1 MADKKNRTNWSDK
14 ARRITGGVTL
24 GVIILIIL
32 LCVLLGK
39 KNKSVEPEPIVQPAP
54 VVTEVKEEKKQE
66 PVTVVKEE
74 PKEEVPVIVEEVKEP
89 EILVEE
95 PVVPVVEEPIKEIIA
110 DEEPKYTTGE
120 VSFDVCGITVKNSWS
135 DGLFVSTSNAK
146 ERFSKEDVMAFV
158 RYEADKYLSY
168 MDEET
173 VLKIIASTGT
183 IKIEYPSTI
192 DPEIL
197 MPYYKND
204 IEEYATLIAPV
215 EEIVEEPVEEAV
227 VEEPAIE
234 EVVPM
239 TADFTVFGY
248 KVLNSW
254 VPGTFTSV
262 SETKGLLYE
271 SDVMGFAQYEIGKYG
286 DFLLENVAIEFIPD
300 GFVLTYPEAVDP
312 AEYIAQYKSDIEE
325 YVATLFAAVE
335 VVEEPSPVEEPAI
348 EGPVA
353 VVVPSVISGYEEFKI
368 MGFVVE
374 NTWNDGSYLAETAI
388 NGILTEDD
396 IKGFVLYEI
405 AKYGSFLT
413 DNVAVKYTAD
423 GFMLSI
429 PKDID
434 PSPYIPVFK
443 SDIEEYIAKLFTP
456 VEEIVEEPVEEA
468 VVEEPAIEEVV
479 PMTADFTVFGYKVL
493 NSWVPGT
500 FTSVSETKGLL
511 YESDVM
517 GFAQYE
523 IGKYGDFLL
532 ENVAIEFIPDGFVLT
547 YPEAVDPAEYIAQYK
562 SDIEEYVATLFA
574 AVEVVEEPSPVE
586 EPAIEGPVAVV
597 VPSVISGY
605 EEFKIMGFV
614 VENTWND
621 GSYLAETA
629 INGILTEDDIK
640 GFVLYEI
647 AKYGSFLT
655 DNVAVKYTADG
666 FMLSIPKDIDPSP
679 YIPVFKSDIEE
690 YIAKLFAPV
699 EEIVEEPVVEEVVE
713 PVVEEPVVPE
723 PVSNIVVSVVTDG
736 VKVASVEENTSPV
749 AEKVSTFDVSLS
761 LGADFGFKTGR
772 SYNPTIFPSFSV
784 AGEFRN
790 MFNLGPIGVGTRFD
804 AAFIFRP
811 LDGTFIGHEF
821 EFFLNGN
828 NWAVDGTLDAK
839 LMFSLDWEKTRAYL
853 GIGVGY
859 SLASN
864 VRGITSHIGPQVFGF
879 NSAVVATG
887 VLGVQWKL
895 GDTLFLSLEGQGRY
909 FIQTKEYNFG
919 GAVRIGWSF

>member
-39 KNKSVEPEPIVQPAP
+39 KNKSVEPEPIVQPTP

-215 EEIVEEPVEEAV
+215 EEIVEEPFEEVV

-312 AEYIAQYKSDIEE
+312 SGYIAQYKSDIEE
-325 YVATLFAAVE
+325 YVATLFTAVE
-335 VVEEPSPVEEPAI
+335 VVEEPAPVEEPA
-348 EGPVA
+348 
-353 VVVPSVISGYEEFKI
+353 
-368 MGFVVE
+368 
-374 NTWNDGSYLAETAI
+374 
-388 NGILTEDD
+388 
-396 IKGFVLYEI
+396 
-405 AKYGSFLT
+405 
-413 DNVAVKYTAD
+413 
-423 GFMLSI
+423 
-429 PKDID
+429 
-434 PSPYIPVFK
+434 
-443 SDIEEYIAKLFTP
+443 
-456 VEEIVEEPVEEA
+456 
-468 VVEEPAIEEVV
+468 
-479 PMTADFTVFGYKVL
+479 
-493 NSWVPGT
+493 
-500 FTSVSETKGLL
+500 
-511 YESDVM
+511 
-517 GFAQYE
+517 
-523 IGKYGDFLL
+523 
-532 ENVAIEFIPDGFVLT
+532 
-547 YPEAVDPAEYIAQYK
+547 
-562 SDIEEYVATLFA
+562 
-574 AVEVVEEPSPVE
+574 
-586 EPAIEGPVAVV
+586 
-597 VPSVISGY
+597 
-605 EEFKIMGFV
+605 
-614 VENTWND
+614 
-621 GSYLAETA
+621 
-629 INGILTEDDIK
+629 
-640 GFVLYEI
+640 
-647 AKYGSFLT
+647 
-655 DNVAVKYTADG
+655 
-666 FMLSIPKDIDPSP
+666 
-679 YIPVFKSDIEE
+679 
-690 YIAKLFAPV
+690 
-699 EEIVEEPVVEEVVE
+699 
-713 PVVEEPVVPE
+713 VEEPVVPTAPLE
-723 PVSNIVVSVVTDG
+723 PVAVDVPKPAEVVEVVVSP
-736 VKVASVEENTSPV
+736 K
-749 AEKVSTFDVSLS
+749 AEKLS
-761 LGADFGFKTGR
+761 SYKFKLGVGFGSEFGINNKVD
-772 SYNPTIFPSFSV
+772 YVTIFPRLAFTADFQNVFTVSKVGFGARLDLS
-784 AGEFRN
+784 
-790 MFNLGPIGVGTRFD
+790 GVFK
-804 AAFIFRP
+804 P

-821 EFFLNGN
+821 KFFLNGN
-828 NWAVDGTLDAK
+828 NWAVDAMIDAK
-839 LMFSLDWEKTRAYL
+839 LMAYVNLDKVQLYVGG
-853 GIGVGY
+853 GIGY
-859 SLASN
+859 SIGSHNLYMN
-864 VRGITSHIGPQVFGF
+864 THTSDNMVFGF
-879 NSAVVATG
+879 DTATALSAVVGLDWNISEKFSLT
-887 VLGVQWKL
+887 
-895 GDTLFLSLEGQGRY
+895 LEGNYRY
-909 FIQTKEYNFG
+909 FFQSPSKAQTF
-919 GAVRIGWSF
+919 AATIGMGFKF

>member
-1 MADKKNRTNWSDK
+1 MAEKKNRTNWSDK

-39 KNKSVEPEPIVQPAP
+39 KNKSVEPEPIVQPTP

-192 DPEIL
+192 DPEVL

-300 GFVLTYPEAVDP
+300 CFVLTYPGAVDP
-312 AEYIAQYKSDIEE
+312 SGYIAQYKSDIEE

-353 VVVPSVISGYEEFKI
+353 VVVPSVISGYEEYKI

-374 NTWNDGSYLAETAI
+374 NTWNDGLYLAETAI

-405 AKYGSFLT
+405 VKYGSFLT

-443 SDIEEYIAKLFTP
+443 SDIEEYIAKLFT
-456 VEEIVEEPVEEA
+456 
-468 VVEEPAIEEVV
+468 
-479 PMTADFTVFGYKVL
+479 
-493 NSWVPGT
+493 
-500 FTSVSETKGLL
+500 
-511 YESDVM
+511 
-517 GFAQYE
+517 
-523 IGKYGDFLL
+523 
-532 ENVAIEFIPDGFVLT
+532 
-547 YPEAVDPAEYIAQYK
+547 
-562 SDIEEYVATLFA
+562 
-574 AVEVVEEPSPVE
+574 
-586 EPAIEGPVAVV
+586 
-597 VPSVISGY
+597 
-605 EEFKIMGFV
+605 
-614 VENTWND
+614 
-621 GSYLAETA
+621 
-629 INGILTEDDIK
+629 
-640 GFVLYEI
+640 
-647 AKYGSFLT
+647 
-655 DNVAVKYTADG
+655 
-666 FMLSIPKDIDPSP
+666 
-679 YIPVFKSDIEE
+679 
-690 YIAKLFAPV
+690 PV

-879 NSAVVATG
+879 NSAMVATG

>member
-39 KNKSVEPEPIVQPAP
+39 KNKSVEPEPIVQPTP

-192 DPEIL
+192 APEIL

-204 IEEYATLIAPV
+204 IEEYAALIAPV

-312 AEYIAQYKSDIEE
+312 AEYIVQYKSDIEE

-374 NTWNDGSYLAETAI
+374 NTWNDGLYLAETAI

-456 VEEIVEEPVEEA
+456 VEEIVEEPV
-468 VVEEPAIEEVV
+468 
-479 PMTADFTVFGYKVL
+479 
-493 NSWVPGT
+493 
-500 FTSVSETKGLL
+500 
-511 YESDVM
+511 
-517 GFAQYE
+517 
-523 IGKYGDFLL
+523 
-532 ENVAIEFIPDGFVLT
+532 
-547 YPEAVDPAEYIAQYK
+547 
-562 SDIEEYVATLFA
+562 
-574 AVEVVEEPSPVE
+574 
-586 EPAIEGPVAVV
+586 
-597 VPSVISGY
+597 
-605 EEFKIMGFV
+605 
-614 VENTWND
+614 
-621 GSYLAETA
+621 
-629 INGILTEDDIK
+629 
-640 GFVLYEI
+640 
-647 AKYGSFLT
+647 
-655 DNVAVKYTADG
+655 
-666 FMLSIPKDIDPSP
+666 
-679 YIPVFKSDIEE
+679 
-690 YIAKLFAPV
+690 
-699 EEIVEEPVVEEVVE
+699 VEEVVE
-713 PVVEEPVVPE
+713 PVVEEPMVPE

>member
-39 KNKSVEPEPIVQPAP
+39 KNKSVEPEPIVQPTP

-192 DPEIL
+192 DPEVL

-456 VEEIVEEPVEEA
+456 VEEIVEEPV
-468 VVEEPAIEEVV
+468 
-479 PMTADFTVFGYKVL
+479 
-493 NSWVPGT
+493 
-500 FTSVSETKGLL
+500 
-511 YESDVM
+511 
-517 GFAQYE
+517 
-523 IGKYGDFLL
+523 
-532 ENVAIEFIPDGFVLT
+532 
-547 YPEAVDPAEYIAQYK
+547 
-562 SDIEEYVATLFA
+562 
-574 AVEVVEEPSPVE
+574 
-586 EPAIEGPVAVV
+586 
-597 VPSVISGY
+597 
-605 EEFKIMGFV
+605 
-614 VENTWND
+614 
-621 GSYLAETA
+621 
-629 INGILTEDDIK
+629 
-640 GFVLYEI
+640 
-647 AKYGSFLT
+647 
-655 DNVAVKYTADG
+655 
-666 FMLSIPKDIDPSP
+666 
-679 YIPVFKSDIEE
+679 
-690 YIAKLFAPV
+690 
-699 EEIVEEPVVEEVVE
+699 VEEVVE

-723 PVSNIVVSVVTDG
+723 PVSNIVVSVGTDG
-736 VKVASVEENTSPV
+736 VKVASVEEKTSPV
-749 AEKVSTFDVSLS
+749 AEKGSTFDVSLS

-879 NSAVVATG
+879 NSAVVAIG

>member
-39 KNKSVEPEPIVQPAP
+39 KNKSVEPEPIVQPTP

-204 IEEYATLIAPV
+204 IEEYAALIAPV

-312 AEYIAQYKSDIEE
+312 APYIAQYKSDIEE
-325 YVATLFAAVE
+325 YVASLFA
-335 VVEEPSPVEEPAI
+335 PVE
-348 EGPVA
+348 
-353 VVVPSVISGYEEFKI
+353 
-368 MGFVVE
+368 
-374 NTWNDGSYLAETAI
+374 
-388 NGILTEDD
+388 
-396 IKGFVLYEI
+396 
-405 AKYGSFLT
+405 
-413 DNVAVKYTAD
+413 
-423 GFMLSI
+423 
-429 PKDID
+429 
-434 PSPYIPVFK
+434 
-443 SDIEEYIAKLFTP
+443 
-456 VEEIVEEPVEEA
+456 

-511 YESDVM
+511 FESDVK

-532 ENVAIEFIPDGFVLT
+532 ENVAI
-547 YPEAVDPAEYIAQYK
+547 
-562 SDIEEYVATLFA
+562 
-574 AVEVVEEPSPVE
+574 
-586 EPAIEGPVAVV
+586 
-597 VPSVISGY
+597 
-605 EEFKIMGFV
+605 
-614 VENTWND
+614 
-621 GSYLAETA
+621 
-629 INGILTEDDIK
+629 
-640 GFVLYEI
+640 
-647 AKYGSFLT
+647 
-655 DNVAVKYTADG
+655 
-666 FMLSIPKDIDPSP
+666 
-679 YIPVFKSDIEE
+679 
-690 YIAKLFAPV
+690 
-699 EEIVEEPVVEEVVE
+699 
-713 PVVEEPVVPE
+713 
-723 PVSNIVVSVVTDG
+723 
-736 VKVASVEENTSPV
+736 
-749 AEKVSTFDVSLS
+749 
-761 LGADFGFKTGR
+761 
-772 SYNPTIFPSFSV
+772 
-784 AGEFRN
+784 
-790 MFNLGPIGVGTRFD
+790 
-804 AAFIFRP
+804 
-811 LDGTFIGHEF
+811 
-821 EFFLNGN
+821 
-828 NWAVDGTLDAK
+828 
-839 LMFSLDWEKTRAYL
+839 
-853 GIGVGY
+853 
-859 SLASN
+859 
-864 VRGITSHIGPQVFGF
+864 
-879 NSAVVATG
+879 
-887 VLGVQWKL
+887 
-895 GDTLFLSLEGQGRY
+895 
-909 FIQTKEYNFG
+909 
-919 GAVRIGWSF
+919 

>member
-39 KNKSVEPEPIVQPAP
+39 KNKSVEPEPIVQPTP

-312 AEYIAQYKSDIEE
+312 SGYIAQYKSDIEE
-325 YVATLFAAVE
+325 YVATLFTAVE
-335 VVEEPSPVEEPAI
+335 VVEEPAPVEEPA
-348 EGPVA
+348 
-353 VVVPSVISGYEEFKI
+353 
-368 MGFVVE
+368 
-374 NTWNDGSYLAETAI
+374 
-388 NGILTEDD
+388 
-396 IKGFVLYEI
+396 
-405 AKYGSFLT
+405 
-413 DNVAVKYTAD
+413 
-423 GFMLSI
+423 
-429 PKDID
+429 
-434 PSPYIPVFK
+434 
-443 SDIEEYIAKLFTP
+443 
-456 VEEIVEEPVEEA
+456 
-468 VVEEPAIEEVV
+468 
-479 PMTADFTVFGYKVL
+479 
-493 NSWVPGT
+493 
-500 FTSVSETKGLL
+500 
-511 YESDVM
+511 
-517 GFAQYE
+517 
-523 IGKYGDFLL
+523 
-532 ENVAIEFIPDGFVLT
+532 
-547 YPEAVDPAEYIAQYK
+547 
-562 SDIEEYVATLFA
+562 
-574 AVEVVEEPSPVE
+574 
-586 EPAIEGPVAVV
+586 
-597 VPSVISGY
+597 
-605 EEFKIMGFV
+605 
-614 VENTWND
+614 
-621 GSYLAETA
+621 
-629 INGILTEDDIK
+629 
-640 GFVLYEI
+640 
-647 AKYGSFLT
+647 
-655 DNVAVKYTADG
+655 
-666 FMLSIPKDIDPSP
+666 
-679 YIPVFKSDIEE
+679 
-690 YIAKLFAPV
+690 
-699 EEIVEEPVVEEVVE
+699 
-713 PVVEEPVVPE
+713 VEEPVVPTAPLE
-723 PVSNIVVSVVTDG
+723 PVAVDVPKPAEVVEVVVSPKADKLSSYKFKLG
-736 VKVASVEENTSPV
+736 VGFGSEFGINNKVDYV
-749 AEKVSTFDVSLS
+749 
-761 LGADFGFKTGR
+761 
-772 SYNPTIFPSFSV
+772 TIFPRLAFTADFQNVFTVSKVGFGARLDLS
-784 AGEFRN
+784 
-790 MFNLGPIGVGTRFD
+790 GVFK
-804 AAFIFRP
+804 P

-821 EFFLNGN
+821 KFFLNGN
-828 NWAVDGTLDAK
+828 NWAVDAMIDAK
-839 LMFSLDWEKTRAYL
+839 LMAYVNLDKVQLYVGG
-853 GIGVGY
+853 GIGY
-859 SLASN
+859 SIGSHNLYMN
-864 VRGITSHIGPQVFGF
+864 THTSDNMVFGF
-879 NSAVVATG
+879 DTATALSAVVGLDWNISEKFSLT
-887 VLGVQWKL
+887 
-895 GDTLFLSLEGQGRY
+895 LEGNYRY
-909 FIQTKEYNFG
+909 FFQSPSKAQTF
-919 GAVRIGWSF
+919 AATIGMGFKF

>member
-54 VVTEVKEEKKQE
+54 VVTEVKEEKKEE

-204 IEEYATLIAPV
+204 IEEYAALIAPV
-215 EEIVEEPVEEAV
+215 EEIVEEPFEEVV

-312 AEYIAQYKSDIEE
+312 SGYIAQYKSDIEE
-325 YVATLFAAVE
+325 YVATLFTAVE
-335 VVEEPSPVEEPAI
+335 VVEEPAPVEEPAVEEPI
-348 EGPVA
+348 VPTAPLEPVA
-353 VVVPSVISGYEEFKI
+353 VDVPKPAE
-368 MGFVVE
+368 VVE
-374 NTWNDGSYLAETAI
+374 VVVSPKAEKLSSYKFKLGVGFGSEFGINNKVDYVTIFPRLAI
-388 NGILTEDD
+388 
-396 IKGFVLYEI
+396 
-405 AKYGSFLT
+405 
-413 DNVAVKYTAD
+413 
-423 GFMLSI
+423 
-429 PKDID
+429 
-434 PSPYIPVFK
+434 
-443 SDIEEYIAKLFTP
+443 
-456 VEEIVEEPVEEA
+456 
-468 VVEEPAIEEVV
+468 
-479 PMTADFTVFGYKVL
+479 TADFQNVFTVSKLGFGARL
-493 NSWVPGT
+493 D
-500 FTSVSETKGLL
+500 L
-511 YESDVM
+511 
-517 GFAQYE
+517 
-523 IGKYGDFLL
+523 
-532 ENVAIEFIPDGFVLT
+532 
-547 YPEAVDPAEYIAQYK
+547 
-562 SDIEEYVATLFA
+562 
-574 AVEVVEEPSPVE
+574 
-586 EPAIEGPVAVV
+586 
-597 VPSVISGY
+597 SG
-605 EEFKIMGFV
+605 
-614 VENTWND
+614 
-621 GSYLAETA
+621 
-629 INGILTEDDIK
+629 
-640 GFVLYEI
+640 
-647 AKYGSFLT
+647 
-655 DNVAVKYTADG
+655 
-666 FMLSIPKDIDPSP
+666 
-679 YIPVFKSDIEE
+679 VFK
-690 YIAKLFAPV
+690 
-699 EEIVEEPVVEEVVE
+699 
-713 PVVEEPVVPE
+713 
-723 PVSNIVVSVVTDG
+723 
-736 VKVASVEENTSPV
+736 
-749 AEKVSTFDVSLS
+749 
-761 LGADFGFKTGR
+761 
-772 SYNPTIFPSFSV
+772 
-784 AGEFRN
+784 
-790 MFNLGPIGVGTRFD
+790 
-804 AAFIFRP
+804 P

-821 EFFLNGN
+821 KFFLNGN
-828 NWAVDGTLDAK
+828 NWAVDAMIDAK
-839 LMFSLDWEKTRAYL
+839 LMAYVNLDKVQLYVGG
-853 GIGVGY
+853 GIGY
-859 SLASN
+859 SIGSHNLYMN
-864 VRGITSHIGPQVFGF
+864 THTSDNKVFGF
-879 NSAVVATG
+879 DTATALSAVVGLDWNISEKFSLT
-887 VLGVQWKL
+887 
-895 GDTLFLSLEGQGRY
+895 LEGNYRY
-909 FIQTKEYNFG
+909 FFQSPSKAQTF
-919 GAVRIGWSF
+919 AATIGMGFKF

>member
-39 KNKSVEPEPIVQPAP
+39 KNKSVEPEPIVQPTP

-312 AEYIAQYKSDIEE
+312 SGYIAQYKSDIEE

-456 VEEIVEEPVEEA
+456 VEEIVEEPV
-468 VVEEPAIEEVV
+468 
-479 PMTADFTVFGYKVL
+479 
-493 NSWVPGT
+493 
-500 FTSVSETKGLL
+500 
-511 YESDVM
+511 
-517 GFAQYE
+517 
-523 IGKYGDFLL
+523 
-532 ENVAIEFIPDGFVLT
+532 
-547 YPEAVDPAEYIAQYK
+547 
-562 SDIEEYVATLFA
+562 
-574 AVEVVEEPSPVE
+574 
-586 EPAIEGPVAVV
+586 
-597 VPSVISGY
+597 
-605 EEFKIMGFV
+605 
-614 VENTWND
+614 
-621 GSYLAETA
+621 
-629 INGILTEDDIK
+629 
-640 GFVLYEI
+640 
-647 AKYGSFLT
+647 
-655 DNVAVKYTADG
+655 
-666 FMLSIPKDIDPSP
+666 
-679 YIPVFKSDIEE
+679 
-690 YIAKLFAPV
+690 
-699 EEIVEEPVVEEVVE
+699 VEEVVE

-811 LDGTFIGHEF
+811 LVGHEF

-864 VRGITSHIGPQVFGF
+864 VSGITSHIGHQVFGF

-919 GAVRIGWSF
+919 GAVRICWSF

>member
-39 KNKSVEPEPIVQPAP
+39 KNKSVEPEPIVQPTP

-192 DPEIL
+192 APEIL

-204 IEEYATLIAPV
+204 IEEYAALIAPV

-312 AEYIAQYKSDIEE
+312 SGYIAQYKSDIEE
-325 YVATLFAAVE
+325 YVASLFA
-335 VVEEPSPVEEPAI
+335 PVE
-348 EGPVA
+348 
-353 VVVPSVISGYEEFKI
+353 
-368 MGFVVE
+368 
-374 NTWNDGSYLAETAI
+374 
-388 NGILTEDD
+388 
-396 IKGFVLYEI
+396 
-405 AKYGSFLT
+405 
-413 DNVAVKYTAD
+413 
-423 GFMLSI
+423 
-429 PKDID
+429 
-434 PSPYIPVFK
+434 
-443 SDIEEYIAKLFTP
+443 
-456 VEEIVEEPVEEA
+456 

-479 PMTADFTVFGYKVL
+479 PMTSDFTVFGYKVL

-547 YPEAVDPAEYIAQYK
+547 YPEAVDPSGYIAQYK
-562 SDIEEYVATLFA
+562 SDIEEYVATLFT
-574 AVEVVEEPSPVE
+574 AVEVVEEPAPVE
-586 EPAIEGPVAVV
+586 EPA
-597 VPSVISGY
+597 
-605 EEFKIMGFV
+605 
-614 VENTWND
+614 
-621 GSYLAETA
+621 
-629 INGILTEDDIK
+629 
-640 GFVLYEI
+640 
-647 AKYGSFLT
+647 
-655 DNVAVKYTADG
+655 
-666 FMLSIPKDIDPSP
+666 
-679 YIPVFKSDIEE
+679 
-690 YIAKLFAPV
+690 
-699 EEIVEEPVVEEVVE
+699 
-713 PVVEEPVVPE
+713 VEEPVVPTAPLE
-723 PVSNIVVSVVTDG
+723 PVAVDVPKPAEVVEVVVSPKADKLSSYKFKLG
-736 VKVASVEENTSPV
+736 VGFGSEFGINNKVDYV
-749 AEKVSTFDVSLS
+749 
-761 LGADFGFKTGR
+761 
-772 SYNPTIFPSFSV
+772 TIFPRLAFTADFQNVFTVSKVGFGARLDLS
-784 AGEFRN
+784 
-790 MFNLGPIGVGTRFD
+790 GVFK
-804 AAFIFRP
+804 P

-821 EFFLNGN
+821 KFFLNGN
-828 NWAVDGTLDAK
+828 NWAVDAMIDAK
-839 LMFSLDWEKTRAYL
+839 LMAYVNLDKVQLYVGG
-853 GIGVGY
+853 GIGY
-859 SLASN
+859 SIGSHNLYMN
-864 VRGITSHIGPQVFGF
+864 THTSDNMVFGF
-879 NSAVVATG
+879 DTATALSAVVGLDWNISEKFSLT
-887 VLGVQWKL
+887 
-895 GDTLFLSLEGQGRY
+895 LEGNYRY
-909 FIQTKEYNFG
+909 FFQSPSKAQTF
-919 GAVRIGWSF
+919 AATIGMGFKF

>member
-1 MADKKNRTNWSDK
+1 MAEKKSRTNWSDK

-24 GVIILIIL
+24 LVIILIIL

-39 KNKSVEPEPIVQPAP
+39 KNKSVEPEPIVQPTP

-312 AEYIAQYKSDIEE
+312 
-325 YVATLFAAVE
+325 
-335 VVEEPSPVEEPAI
+335 SP
-348 EGPVA
+348 
-353 VVVPSVISGYEEFKI
+353 
-368 MGFVVE
+368 
-374 NTWNDGSYLAETAI
+374 
-388 NGILTEDD
+388 
-396 IKGFVLYEI
+396 
-405 AKYGSFLT
+405 
-413 DNVAVKYTAD
+413 
-423 GFMLSI
+423 
-429 PKDID
+429 
-434 PSPYIPVFK
+434 
-443 SDIEEYIAKLFTP
+443 
-456 VEEIVEEPVEEA
+456 
-468 VVEEPAIEEVV
+468 
-479 PMTADFTVFGYKVL
+479 
-493 NSWVPGT
+493 
-500 FTSVSETKGLL
+500 
-511 YESDVM
+511 
-517 GFAQYE
+517 
-523 IGKYGDFLL
+523 
-532 ENVAIEFIPDGFVLT
+532 
-547 YPEAVDPAEYIAQYK
+547 YIAQYK

-772 SYNPTIFPSFSV
+772 SYNPTIFPLFSV

-864 VRGITSHIGPQVFGF
+864 VRGITSHIGPTVFGF

>member
-39 KNKSVEPEPIVQPAP
+39 KNKSVEPEPIVQPTP

-215 EEIVEEPVEEAV
+215 EEIVEEPFEEVV

-312 AEYIAQYKSDIEE
+312 SGYIAQYKSDIEE

-374 NTWNDGSYLAETAI
+374 NTWNDGL
-388 NGILTEDD
+388 
-396 IKGFVLYEI
+396 
-405 AKYGSFLT
+405 
-413 DNVAVKYTAD
+413 
-423 GFMLSI
+423 
-429 PKDID
+429 
-434 PSPYIPVFK
+434 
-443 SDIEEYIAKLFTP
+443 
-456 VEEIVEEPVEEA
+456 
-468 VVEEPAIEEVV
+468 
-479 PMTADFTVFGYKVL
+479 
-493 NSWVPGT
+493 
-500 FTSVSETKGLL
+500 
-511 YESDVM
+511 
-517 GFAQYE
+517 
-523 IGKYGDFLL
+523 
-532 ENVAIEFIPDGFVLT
+532 
-547 YPEAVDPAEYIAQYK
+547 
-562 SDIEEYVATLFA
+562 
-574 AVEVVEEPSPVE
+574 
-586 EPAIEGPVAVV
+586 
-597 VPSVISGY
+597 
-605 EEFKIMGFV
+605 
-614 VENTWND
+614 
-621 GSYLAETA
+621 YLAETA

-864 VRGITSHIGPQVFGF
+864 VRGITSHTGPQVFGF

>member
-39 KNKSVEPEPIVQPAP
+39 KNKSVEPEPIVQPTP

-204 IEEYATLIAPV
+204 IEEYAALIAPV

-286 DFLLENVAIEFIPD
+286 NFLLENVAIEFIPD
-300 GFVLTYPEAVDP
+300 GFVLTYPGAVDP
-312 AEYIAQYKSDIEE
+312 SPYIAQYKSDIEE
-325 YVATLFAAVE
+325 YVATLCTAVE
-335 VVEEPSPVEEPAI
+335 VVEESAPVEEPAI

-443 SDIEEYIAKLFTP
+443 SDIEEYIAKLFT
-456 VEEIVEEPVEEA
+456 
-468 VVEEPAIEEVV
+468 
-479 PMTADFTVFGYKVL
+479 
-493 NSWVPGT
+493 
-500 FTSVSETKGLL
+500 
-511 YESDVM
+511 
-517 GFAQYE
+517 
-523 IGKYGDFLL
+523 
-532 ENVAIEFIPDGFVLT
+532 
-547 YPEAVDPAEYIAQYK
+547 
-562 SDIEEYVATLFA
+562 
-574 AVEVVEEPSPVE
+574 
-586 EPAIEGPVAVV
+586 
-597 VPSVISGY
+597 
-605 EEFKIMGFV
+605 
-614 VENTWND
+614 
-621 GSYLAETA
+621 
-629 INGILTEDDIK
+629 
-640 GFVLYEI
+640 
-647 AKYGSFLT
+647 
-655 DNVAVKYTADG
+655 
-666 FMLSIPKDIDPSP
+666 
-679 YIPVFKSDIEE
+679 
-690 YIAKLFAPV
+690 PV

>member
-39 KNKSVEPEPIVQPAP
+39 KNKSVEPEPIVQPTP

-74 PKEEVPVIVEEVKEP
+74 PKEEVPVI
-89 EILVEE
+89 
-95 PVVPVVEEPIKEIIA
+95 VEEPIKEIIA

-300 GFVLTYPEAVDP
+300 GFVLTYPGAVDP
-312 AEYIAQYKSDIEE
+312 SGYIAQYKSDIEE
-325 YVATLFAAVE
+325 YVATLFTAVE
-335 VVEEPSPVEEPAI
+335 VVEESA
-348 EGPVA
+348 
-353 VVVPSVISGYEEFKI
+353 
-368 MGFVVE
+368 
-374 NTWNDGSYLAETAI
+374 
-388 NGILTEDD
+388 
-396 IKGFVLYEI
+396 
-405 AKYGSFLT
+405 
-413 DNVAVKYTAD
+413 
-423 GFMLSI
+423 
-429 PKDID
+429 
-434 PSPYIPVFK
+434 
-443 SDIEEYIAKLFTP
+443 
-456 VEEIVEEPVEEA
+456 
-468 VVEEPAIEEVV
+468 
-479 PMTADFTVFGYKVL
+479 
-493 NSWVPGT
+493 
-500 FTSVSETKGLL
+500 
-511 YESDVM
+511 
-517 GFAQYE
+517 
-523 IGKYGDFLL
+523 
-532 ENVAIEFIPDGFVLT
+532 
-547 YPEAVDPAEYIAQYK
+547 
-562 SDIEEYVATLFA
+562 
-574 AVEVVEEPSPVE
+574 PVE

>member
-456 VEEIVEEPVEEA
+456 VEEIVEEPV
-468 VVEEPAIEEVV
+468 
-479 PMTADFTVFGYKVL
+479 
-493 NSWVPGT
+493 
-500 FTSVSETKGLL
+500 
-511 YESDVM
+511 
-517 GFAQYE
+517 
-523 IGKYGDFLL
+523 
-532 ENVAIEFIPDGFVLT
+532 
-547 YPEAVDPAEYIAQYK
+547 
-562 SDIEEYVATLFA
+562 
-574 AVEVVEEPSPVE
+574 
-586 EPAIEGPVAVV
+586 
-597 VPSVISGY
+597 
-605 EEFKIMGFV
+605 
-614 VENTWND
+614 
-621 GSYLAETA
+621 
-629 INGILTEDDIK
+629 
-640 GFVLYEI
+640 
-647 AKYGSFLT
+647 
-655 DNVAVKYTADG
+655 
-666 FMLSIPKDIDPSP
+666 
-679 YIPVFKSDIEE
+679 
-690 YIAKLFAPV
+690 
-699 EEIVEEPVVEEVVE
+699 VEEVVE

>member
-39 KNKSVEPEPIVQPAP
+39 KNKSVEPEPIVQPTP

-204 IEEYATLIAPV
+204 IEEYAALIAPV

-312 AEYIAQYKSDIEE
+312 A
-325 YVATLFAAVE
+325 
-335 VVEEPSPVEEPAI
+335 P
-348 EGPVA
+348 
-353 VVVPSVISGYEEFKI
+353 
-368 MGFVVE
+368 
-374 NTWNDGSYLAETAI
+374 
-388 NGILTEDD
+388 
-396 IKGFVLYEI
+396 
-405 AKYGSFLT
+405 
-413 DNVAVKYTAD
+413 
-423 GFMLSI
+423 
-429 PKDID
+429 
-434 PSPYIPVFK
+434 
-443 SDIEEYIAKLFTP
+443 
-456 VEEIVEEPVEEA
+456 
-468 VVEEPAIEEVV
+468 
-479 PMTADFTVFGYKVL
+479 
-493 NSWVPGT
+493 
-500 FTSVSETKGLL
+500 
-511 YESDVM
+511 
-517 GFAQYE
+517 
-523 IGKYGDFLL
+523 
-532 ENVAIEFIPDGFVLT
+532 
-547 YPEAVDPAEYIAQYK
+547 YIAQYK

-864 VRGITSHIGPQVFGF
+864 VRGFTSHIGPQVFGF
-879 NSAVVATG
+879 NSAMVATG

>member
-204 IEEYATLIAPV
+204 IEEYAALIAPV

-312 AEYIAQYKSDIEE
+312 SPYIAQYKSDIEE

-456 VEEIVEEPVEEA
+456 VEEIVEEPV
-468 VVEEPAIEEVV
+468 I
-479 PMTADFTVFGYKVL
+479 
-493 NSWVPGT
+493 
-500 FTSVSETKGLL
+500 
-511 YESDVM
+511 
-517 GFAQYE
+517 
-523 IGKYGDFLL
+523 
-532 ENVAIEFIPDGFVLT
+532 
-547 YPEAVDPAEYIAQYK
+547 
-562 SDIEEYVATLFA
+562 
-574 AVEVVEEPSPVE
+574 
-586 EPAIEGPVAVV
+586 
-597 VPSVISGY
+597 
-605 EEFKIMGFV
+605 
-614 VENTWND
+614 
-621 GSYLAETA
+621 
-629 INGILTEDDIK
+629 
-640 GFVLYEI
+640 
-647 AKYGSFLT
+647 
-655 DNVAVKYTADG
+655 
-666 FMLSIPKDIDPSP
+666 
-679 YIPVFKSDIEE
+679 
-690 YIAKLFAPV
+690 
-699 EEIVEEPVVEEVVE
+699 EEVVE

-864 VRGITSHIGPQVFGF
+864 VRGFTSHIGPQVFGF

>member
-39 KNKSVEPEPIVQPAP
+39 KNKSVEPEPIVQPTP

-312 AEYIAQYKSDIEE
+312 SGYIAQYKSDIEE
-325 YVATLFAAVE
+325 YVATLFTAVE
-335 VVEEPSPVEEPAI
+335 VVEEPAPVEEPA
-348 EGPVA
+348 
-353 VVVPSVISGYEEFKI
+353 
-368 MGFVVE
+368 
-374 NTWNDGSYLAETAI
+374 
-388 NGILTEDD
+388 
-396 IKGFVLYEI
+396 
-405 AKYGSFLT
+405 
-413 DNVAVKYTAD
+413 
-423 GFMLSI
+423 
-429 PKDID
+429 
-434 PSPYIPVFK
+434 
-443 SDIEEYIAKLFTP
+443 
-456 VEEIVEEPVEEA
+456 
-468 VVEEPAIEEVV
+468 
-479 PMTADFTVFGYKVL
+479 
-493 NSWVPGT
+493 
-500 FTSVSETKGLL
+500 
-511 YESDVM
+511 
-517 GFAQYE
+517 
-523 IGKYGDFLL
+523 
-532 ENVAIEFIPDGFVLT
+532 
-547 YPEAVDPAEYIAQYK
+547 
-562 SDIEEYVATLFA
+562 
-574 AVEVVEEPSPVE
+574 
-586 EPAIEGPVAVV
+586 
-597 VPSVISGY
+597 
-605 EEFKIMGFV
+605 
-614 VENTWND
+614 
-621 GSYLAETA
+621 
-629 INGILTEDDIK
+629 
-640 GFVLYEI
+640 
-647 AKYGSFLT
+647 
-655 DNVAVKYTADG
+655 
-666 FMLSIPKDIDPSP
+666 
-679 YIPVFKSDIEE
+679 
-690 YIAKLFAPV
+690 
-699 EEIVEEPVVEEVVE
+699 
-713 PVVEEPVVPE
+713 VEEPVVPTAPLE
-723 PVSNIVVSVVTDG
+723 PVAVDVPKPAEVVEVVVSPKADKLSSYKFKLG
-736 VKVASVEENTSPV
+736 VGFGSEFGINNKVDYV
-749 AEKVSTFDVSLS
+749 
-761 LGADFGFKTGR
+761 
-772 SYNPTIFPSFSV
+772 TIFPRLAFTADFQNVFTVSKVGFGARLDLS
-784 AGEFRN
+784 
-790 MFNLGPIGVGTRFD
+790 GVFK
-804 AAFIFRP
+804 P

-821 EFFLNGN
+821 KFFLNGN
-828 NWAVDGTLDAK
+828 NWAVDAMIDAK
-839 LMFSLDWEKTRAYL
+839 LMAYVNLDKVQLYVGG
-853 GIGVGY
+853 GIGY
-859 SLASN
+859 SIGSHNLYMN
-864 VRGITSHIGPQVFGF
+864 THTSDNMVFGF
-879 NSAVVATG
+879 DTATALSAVVGLEWNISEKFSLT
-887 VLGVQWKL
+887 
-895 GDTLFLSLEGQGRY
+895 LEGNYRY
-909 FIQTKEYNFG
+909 FFQSPSKAQTF
-919 GAVRIGWSF
+919 AATIGMGFKF

>member
-39 KNKSVEPEPIVQPAP
+39 KNKSVEPEPIVQPTP

-204 IEEYATLIAPV
+204 IEEYAALIAPV

-312 AEYIAQYKSDIEE
+312 
-325 YVATLFAAVE
+325 
-335 VVEEPSPVEEPAI
+335 SP
-348 EGPVA
+348 
-353 VVVPSVISGYEEFKI
+353 
-368 MGFVVE
+368 
-374 NTWNDGSYLAETAI
+374 
-388 NGILTEDD
+388 
-396 IKGFVLYEI
+396 
-405 AKYGSFLT
+405 
-413 DNVAVKYTAD
+413 
-423 GFMLSI
+423 
-429 PKDID
+429 
-434 PSPYIPVFK
+434 
-443 SDIEEYIAKLFTP
+443 
-456 VEEIVEEPVEEA
+456 
-468 VVEEPAIEEVV
+468 
-479 PMTADFTVFGYKVL
+479 
-493 NSWVPGT
+493 
-500 FTSVSETKGLL
+500 
-511 YESDVM
+511 
-517 GFAQYE
+517 
-523 IGKYGDFLL
+523 
-532 ENVAIEFIPDGFVLT
+532 
-547 YPEAVDPAEYIAQYK
+547 YIAQYK

>member
-39 KNKSVEPEPIVQPAP
+39 KNKSVEPEPIVQPTP

-74 PKEEVPVIVEEVKEP
+74 LKEEVPVIVEEVKEP

-312 AEYIAQYKSDIEE
+312 SGYIAQYKSDIEE
-325 YVATLFAAVE
+325 YVATLFTAVE
-335 VVEEPSPVEEPAI
+335 VVEEPAPVEEPA
-348 EGPVA
+348 
-353 VVVPSVISGYEEFKI
+353 
-368 MGFVVE
+368 
-374 NTWNDGSYLAETAI
+374 
-388 NGILTEDD
+388 
-396 IKGFVLYEI
+396 
-405 AKYGSFLT
+405 
-413 DNVAVKYTAD
+413 
-423 GFMLSI
+423 
-429 PKDID
+429 
-434 PSPYIPVFK
+434 
-443 SDIEEYIAKLFTP
+443 
-456 VEEIVEEPVEEA
+456 
-468 VVEEPAIEEVV
+468 
-479 PMTADFTVFGYKVL
+479 
-493 NSWVPGT
+493 
-500 FTSVSETKGLL
+500 
-511 YESDVM
+511 
-517 GFAQYE
+517 
-523 IGKYGDFLL
+523 
-532 ENVAIEFIPDGFVLT
+532 
-547 YPEAVDPAEYIAQYK
+547 
-562 SDIEEYVATLFA
+562 
-574 AVEVVEEPSPVE
+574 
-586 EPAIEGPVAVV
+586 
-597 VPSVISGY
+597 
-605 EEFKIMGFV
+605 
-614 VENTWND
+614 
-621 GSYLAETA
+621 
-629 INGILTEDDIK
+629 
-640 GFVLYEI
+640 
-647 AKYGSFLT
+647 
-655 DNVAVKYTADG
+655 
-666 FMLSIPKDIDPSP
+666 
-679 YIPVFKSDIEE
+679 
-690 YIAKLFAPV
+690 
-699 EEIVEEPVVEEVVE
+699 
-713 PVVEEPVVPE
+713 VEEPVVPTAPLE
-723 PVSNIVVSVVTDG
+723 PVAVDVPKPAEVVEVVVSPKADKLSSYKFKLG
-736 VKVASVEENTSPV
+736 VGFGSEFGINNKVDYV
-749 AEKVSTFDVSLS
+749 
-761 LGADFGFKTGR
+761 
-772 SYNPTIFPSFSV
+772 TIFPRLAFTADFQNVFTVSKVGFGARLDLS
-784 AGEFRN
+784 
-790 MFNLGPIGVGTRFD
+790 GVFK
-804 AAFIFRP
+804 P

-821 EFFLNGN
+821 KFFLNGN
-828 NWAVDGTLDAK
+828 NWAVDAMIDAK
-839 LMFSLDWEKTRAYL
+839 LMAYANLDKVQLYVGG
-853 GIGVGY
+853 GIGY
-859 SLASN
+859 SIGSHTLY
-864 VRGITSHIGPQVFGF
+864 RYTHTSDHMIFGF
-879 NSAVVATG
+879 DTAPVLSAVVGLDWNISEKFSLT
-887 VLGVQWKL
+887 
-895 GDTLFLSLEGQGRY
+895 LEGNYRY
-909 FIQTKEYNFG
+909 FFQSPSKAQTF
-919 GAVRIGWSF
+919 AATIGMGFKF

>member
-39 KNKSVEPEPIVQPAP
+39 KNKSVEPEPIVQPTP

-204 IEEYATLIAPV
+204 IEEYAALIAPV
-215 EEIVEEPVEEAV
+215 EEIVEEPFEEVV

-254 VPGTFTSV
+254 VPGTFNSV

-312 AEYIAQYKSDIEE
+312 SGYIAQYKSDIEE
-325 YVATLFAAVE
+325 YVATLFTAVE
-335 VVEEPSPVEEPAI
+335 VVEEPAPVEEPA
-348 EGPVA
+348 
-353 VVVPSVISGYEEFKI
+353 
-368 MGFVVE
+368 
-374 NTWNDGSYLAETAI
+374 
-388 NGILTEDD
+388 
-396 IKGFVLYEI
+396 
-405 AKYGSFLT
+405 
-413 DNVAVKYTAD
+413 
-423 GFMLSI
+423 
-429 PKDID
+429 
-434 PSPYIPVFK
+434 
-443 SDIEEYIAKLFTP
+443 
-456 VEEIVEEPVEEA
+456 
-468 VVEEPAIEEVV
+468 
-479 PMTADFTVFGYKVL
+479 
-493 NSWVPGT
+493 
-500 FTSVSETKGLL
+500 
-511 YESDVM
+511 
-517 GFAQYE
+517 
-523 IGKYGDFLL
+523 
-532 ENVAIEFIPDGFVLT
+532 
-547 YPEAVDPAEYIAQYK
+547 
-562 SDIEEYVATLFA
+562 
-574 AVEVVEEPSPVE
+574 
-586 EPAIEGPVAVV
+586 
-597 VPSVISGY
+597 
-605 EEFKIMGFV
+605 
-614 VENTWND
+614 
-621 GSYLAETA
+621 
-629 INGILTEDDIK
+629 
-640 GFVLYEI
+640 
-647 AKYGSFLT
+647 
-655 DNVAVKYTADG
+655 
-666 FMLSIPKDIDPSP
+666 
-679 YIPVFKSDIEE
+679 
-690 YIAKLFAPV
+690 
-699 EEIVEEPVVEEVVE
+699 
-713 PVVEEPVVPE
+713 VEEPVVPTAPLE
-723 PVSNIVVSVVTDG
+723 PVAVDVPKPAEVVEVVVSPKADKLSSYKFKLG
-736 VKVASVEENTSPV
+736 VGFGSEFGINNKVDYV
-749 AEKVSTFDVSLS
+749 
-761 LGADFGFKTGR
+761 
-772 SYNPTIFPSFSV
+772 TIFPRLAITADFQNVFTVSKVGFGARLDLS
-784 AGEFRN
+784 
-790 MFNLGPIGVGTRFD
+790 GVFK
-804 AAFIFRP
+804 P

-821 EFFLNGN
+821 KFFLNGN
-828 NWAVDGTLDAK
+828 NWAVDAMIDAK
-839 LMFSLDWEKTRAYL
+839 LMAYVNLDKVQLYVGG
-853 GIGVGY
+853 GIGY
-859 SLASN
+859 SIGSHNLYMN
-864 VRGITSHIGPQVFGF
+864 THTSDNMVFGF
-879 NSAVVATG
+879 DTATALSAVVGLDWNISEKFSLT
-887 VLGVQWKL
+887 
-895 GDTLFLSLEGQGRY
+895 LEGNYRY
-909 FIQTKEYNFG
+909 FFQSPSKAQTF
-919 GAVRIGWSF
+919 AATIGMGFKF

>member
-39 KNKSVEPEPIVQPAP
+39 KNKSVEPEPIVQPTP

-204 IEEYATLIAPV
+204 IEEYAALIAPV
-215 EEIVEEPVEEAV
+215 EEIVEEPFEEVV

-312 AEYIAQYKSDIEE
+312 SGYIAQYKSDIEE

-443 SDIEEYIAKLFTP
+443 SDIEEYIAKLFT
-456 VEEIVEEPVEEA
+456 
-468 VVEEPAIEEVV
+468 
-479 PMTADFTVFGYKVL
+479 
-493 NSWVPGT
+493 
-500 FTSVSETKGLL
+500 
-511 YESDVM
+511 
-517 GFAQYE
+517 
-523 IGKYGDFLL
+523 
-532 ENVAIEFIPDGFVLT
+532 
-547 YPEAVDPAEYIAQYK
+547 
-562 SDIEEYVATLFA
+562 
-574 AVEVVEEPSPVE
+574 
-586 EPAIEGPVAVV
+586 
-597 VPSVISGY
+597 
-605 EEFKIMGFV
+605 
-614 VENTWND
+614 
-621 GSYLAETA
+621 
-629 INGILTEDDIK
+629 
-640 GFVLYEI
+640 
-647 AKYGSFLT
+647 
-655 DNVAVKYTADG
+655 
-666 FMLSIPKDIDPSP
+666 
-679 YIPVFKSDIEE
+679 
-690 YIAKLFAPV
+690 PV

>member
-39 KNKSVEPEPIVQPAP
+39 KNKSVEPEPIVQPTP

-192 DPEIL
+192 DPEVL

-204 IEEYATLIAPV
+204 IEEYAALIAPV

-312 AEYIAQYKSDIEE
+312 SGYIAQYKSDIEE

-443 SDIEEYIAKLFTP
+443 SDIEEYIAKLFT
-456 VEEIVEEPVEEA
+456 
-468 VVEEPAIEEVV
+468 
-479 PMTADFTVFGYKVL
+479 
-493 NSWVPGT
+493 
-500 FTSVSETKGLL
+500 
-511 YESDVM
+511 
-517 GFAQYE
+517 
-523 IGKYGDFLL
+523 
-532 ENVAIEFIPDGFVLT
+532 
-547 YPEAVDPAEYIAQYK
+547 
-562 SDIEEYVATLFA
+562 
-574 AVEVVEEPSPVE
+574 
-586 EPAIEGPVAVV
+586 
-597 VPSVISGY
+597 
-605 EEFKIMGFV
+605 
-614 VENTWND
+614 
-621 GSYLAETA
+621 
-629 INGILTEDDIK
+629 
-640 GFVLYEI
+640 
-647 AKYGSFLT
+647 
-655 DNVAVKYTADG
+655 
-666 FMLSIPKDIDPSP
+666 
-679 YIPVFKSDIEE
+679 
-690 YIAKLFAPV
+690 PV

>member
-39 KNKSVEPEPIVQPAP
+39 KNKSVEPEPIVQPTP

-286 DFLLENVAIEFIPD
+286 DFLLKNVAIEFIPD

-312 AEYIAQYKSDIEE
+312 SGYIAQYKSDIEE
-325 YVATLFAAVE
+325 YVATLFTAVE
-335 VVEEPSPVEEPAI
+335 VVEEPAPVEEPA
-348 EGPVA
+348 
-353 VVVPSVISGYEEFKI
+353 
-368 MGFVVE
+368 
-374 NTWNDGSYLAETAI
+374 
-388 NGILTEDD
+388 
-396 IKGFVLYEI
+396 
-405 AKYGSFLT
+405 
-413 DNVAVKYTAD
+413 
-423 GFMLSI
+423 
-429 PKDID
+429 
-434 PSPYIPVFK
+434 
-443 SDIEEYIAKLFTP
+443 
-456 VEEIVEEPVEEA
+456 
-468 VVEEPAIEEVV
+468 
-479 PMTADFTVFGYKVL
+479 
-493 NSWVPGT
+493 
-500 FTSVSETKGLL
+500 
-511 YESDVM
+511 
-517 GFAQYE
+517 
-523 IGKYGDFLL
+523 
-532 ENVAIEFIPDGFVLT
+532 
-547 YPEAVDPAEYIAQYK
+547 
-562 SDIEEYVATLFA
+562 
-574 AVEVVEEPSPVE
+574 
-586 EPAIEGPVAVV
+586 
-597 VPSVISGY
+597 
-605 EEFKIMGFV
+605 
-614 VENTWND
+614 
-621 GSYLAETA
+621 
-629 INGILTEDDIK
+629 
-640 GFVLYEI
+640 
-647 AKYGSFLT
+647 
-655 DNVAVKYTADG
+655 
-666 FMLSIPKDIDPSP
+666 
-679 YIPVFKSDIEE
+679 
-690 YIAKLFAPV
+690 
-699 EEIVEEPVVEEVVE
+699 
-713 PVVEEPVVPE
+713 VEEPVVPTAPLE
-723 PVSNIVVSVVTDG
+723 PVAVDVPKPAEVVEVVVSP
-736 VKVASVEENTSPV
+736 K
-749 AEKVSTFDVSLS
+749 AEKLS
-761 LGADFGFKTGR
+761 SYKFKLGVGFGPEFGINDKVD
-772 SYNPTIFPSFSV
+772 YVTIFPRLAITADFQNVFTVSKVGFGARLDLS
-784 AGEFRN
+784 
-790 MFNLGPIGVGTRFD
+790 GVFK
-804 AAFIFRP
+804 P

-821 EFFLNGN
+821 KFFLNGN
-828 NWAVDGTLDAK
+828 NWAVDAMIDAK
-839 LMFSLDWEKTRAYL
+839 LMAYVNLDKVQLYVGG
-853 GIGVGY
+853 GIGY
-859 SLASN
+859 SIGSHNLYMN
-864 VRGITSHIGPQVFGF
+864 THTSDNRVFGF
-879 NSAVVATG
+879 DTATALSAVVGLDWNISEKFSLT
-887 VLGVQWKL
+887 
-895 GDTLFLSLEGQGRY
+895 LEGNYRY
-909 FIQTKEYNFG
+909 FFQSPSKAQTF
-919 GAVRIGWSF
+919 AATIGMGFKF

>member
-39 KNKSVEPEPIVQPAP
+39 KNKSVEPEPIVQPTP

-192 DPEIL
+192 DPEVL

-215 EEIVEEPVEEAV
+215 EEIVEEPFEEVV

-312 AEYIAQYKSDIEE
+312 SGYIAQYKSDIEE
-325 YVATLFAAVE
+325 YVATLFTAVE
-335 VVEEPSPVEEPAI
+335 VVEEPAPVEEPA
-348 EGPVA
+348 
-353 VVVPSVISGYEEFKI
+353 
-368 MGFVVE
+368 
-374 NTWNDGSYLAETAI
+374 
-388 NGILTEDD
+388 
-396 IKGFVLYEI
+396 
-405 AKYGSFLT
+405 
-413 DNVAVKYTAD
+413 
-423 GFMLSI
+423 
-429 PKDID
+429 
-434 PSPYIPVFK
+434 
-443 SDIEEYIAKLFTP
+443 
-456 VEEIVEEPVEEA
+456 
-468 VVEEPAIEEVV
+468 
-479 PMTADFTVFGYKVL
+479 
-493 NSWVPGT
+493 
-500 FTSVSETKGLL
+500 
-511 YESDVM
+511 
-517 GFAQYE
+517 
-523 IGKYGDFLL
+523 
-532 ENVAIEFIPDGFVLT
+532 
-547 YPEAVDPAEYIAQYK
+547 
-562 SDIEEYVATLFA
+562 
-574 AVEVVEEPSPVE
+574 
-586 EPAIEGPVAVV
+586 
-597 VPSVISGY
+597 
-605 EEFKIMGFV
+605 
-614 VENTWND
+614 
-621 GSYLAETA
+621 
-629 INGILTEDDIK
+629 
-640 GFVLYEI
+640 
-647 AKYGSFLT
+647 
-655 DNVAVKYTADG
+655 
-666 FMLSIPKDIDPSP
+666 
-679 YIPVFKSDIEE
+679 
-690 YIAKLFAPV
+690 
-699 EEIVEEPVVEEVVE
+699 
-713 PVVEEPVVPE
+713 VEEPVVPTAPLE
-723 PVSNIVVSVVTDG
+723 PVAVDVPKPAEVVEVVVSPKADKLSSYKFKLG
-736 VKVASVEENTSPV
+736 VGFGSEFGINDKVDYV
-749 AEKVSTFDVSLS
+749 
-761 LGADFGFKTGR
+761 
-772 SYNPTIFPSFSV
+772 TIFPRLAITADFQNVFTVSK
-784 AGEFRN
+784 
-790 MFNLGPIGVGTRFD
+790 LGFGARLDLSGVFK
-804 AAFIFRP
+804 P

-821 EFFLNGN
+821 KFFLNGN
-828 NWAVDGTLDAK
+828 NWAVDAMIDAK
-839 LMFSLDWEKTRAYL
+839 LMAYVNLDKVQLYVGG
-853 GIGVGY
+853 GIGY
-859 SLASN
+859 SIGSHNLYMN
-864 VRGITSHIGPQVFGF
+864 THTSDNMVFGF
-879 NSAVVATG
+879 DTATALSAVVGLDWNISEKFSLT
-887 VLGVQWKL
+887 
-895 GDTLFLSLEGQGRY
+895 LEGNYRY
-909 FIQTKEYNFG
+909 FFQSPSKAQTF
-919 GAVRIGWSF
+919 AATIGMGFKF

>member
-24 GVIILIIL
+24 GVIIL

-39 KNKSVEPEPIVQPAP
+39 KNKSVEPEPIVQPTP

-74 PKEEVPVIVEEVKEP
+74 LKEEVPVIVEEVKEP

-271 SDVMGFAQYEIGKYG
+271 SDVMGFDQYEIGKYG

-312 AEYIAQYKSDIEE
+312 SGYIAQYKSDIEE
-325 YVATLFAAVE
+325 YVATLFTAVE
-335 VVEEPSPVEEPAI
+335 VVEEPAPVEEPA
-348 EGPVA
+348 
-353 VVVPSVISGYEEFKI
+353 
-368 MGFVVE
+368 
-374 NTWNDGSYLAETAI
+374 
-388 NGILTEDD
+388 
-396 IKGFVLYEI
+396 
-405 AKYGSFLT
+405 
-413 DNVAVKYTAD
+413 
-423 GFMLSI
+423 
-429 PKDID
+429 
-434 PSPYIPVFK
+434 
-443 SDIEEYIAKLFTP
+443 
-456 VEEIVEEPVEEA
+456 
-468 VVEEPAIEEVV
+468 
-479 PMTADFTVFGYKVL
+479 
-493 NSWVPGT
+493 
-500 FTSVSETKGLL
+500 
-511 YESDVM
+511 
-517 GFAQYE
+517 
-523 IGKYGDFLL
+523 
-532 ENVAIEFIPDGFVLT
+532 
-547 YPEAVDPAEYIAQYK
+547 
-562 SDIEEYVATLFA
+562 
-574 AVEVVEEPSPVE
+574 
-586 EPAIEGPVAVV
+586 
-597 VPSVISGY
+597 
-605 EEFKIMGFV
+605 
-614 VENTWND
+614 
-621 GSYLAETA
+621 
-629 INGILTEDDIK
+629 
-640 GFVLYEI
+640 
-647 AKYGSFLT
+647 
-655 DNVAVKYTADG
+655 
-666 FMLSIPKDIDPSP
+666 
-679 YIPVFKSDIEE
+679 
-690 YIAKLFAPV
+690 
-699 EEIVEEPVVEEVVE
+699 
-713 PVVEEPVVPE
+713 VEEPVVPTAPLE
-723 PVSNIVVSVVTDG
+723 PVAVDVPKPAEVVEVVVSPKADKLSSYKFKLG
-736 VKVASVEENTSPV
+736 VGFGSEFGINNKVDYV
-749 AEKVSTFDVSLS
+749 
-761 LGADFGFKTGR
+761 
-772 SYNPTIFPSFSV
+772 TIFPRLAFTADFQNVFTVSKVGFGARLDLS
-784 AGEFRN
+784 
-790 MFNLGPIGVGTRFD
+790 GVFK
-804 AAFIFRP
+804 P

-821 EFFLNGN
+821 KFFLNGN
-828 NWAVDGTLDAK
+828 NWAVDAMIDAK
-839 LMFSLDWEKTRAYL
+839 LMAYVNLDKVQLYVGG
-853 GIGVGY
+853 GIGY
-859 SLASN
+859 SIGSHNLYMN
-864 VRGITSHIGPQVFGF
+864 THTSDNMVFGF
-879 NSAVVATG
+879 DTATALSAVVGLDWNISEKFSLT
-887 VLGVQWKL
+887 
-895 GDTLFLSLEGQGRY
+895 LEGNYRY
-909 FIQTKEYNFG
+909 FFQSPSKAQTF
-919 GAVRIGWSF
+919 AATIGMGFKF

>member
-1 MADKKNRTNWSDK
+1 MKKLSK
-14 ARRITGGVTL
+14 
-24 GVIILIIL
+24 
-32 LCVLLGK
+32 VLLFIA
-39 KNKSVEPEPIVQPAP
+39 IVLCISLPLSAAKMMN
-54 VVTEVKEEKKQE
+54 VTWQWLLNDPYVTSYRYQLDGENEDGW
-66 PVTVVKEE
+66 TVVSADTDTYVAVGLDPYKDYTLYLQCTYDGSVWSESAKSTAYALLE
-74 PKEEVPVIVEEVKEP
+74 YVEVPA
-89 EILVEE
+89 
-95 PVVPVVEEPIKEIIA
+95 VVEEPIVEEAPVVAPVISGSAEFEVFGFVVENSWNDGEFVAQTAINGILTEDDVRGFALYEIDKYGSFLTDNVSVEFIPDGLMLAFPKEI
-110 DEEPKYTTGE
+110 DP
-120 VSFDVCGITVKNSWS
+120 S
-135 DGLFVSTSNAK
+135 
-146 ERFSKEDVMAFV
+146 
-158 RYEADKYLSY
+158 
-168 MDEET
+168 
-173 VLKIIASTGT
+173 
-183 IKIEYPSTI
+183 EYISVF
-192 DPEIL
+192 
-197 MPYYKND
+197 KSD
-204 IEEYATLIAPV
+204 IEEYIAKLFAPV

-300 GFVLTYPEAVDP
+300 GFVLTYPGAVDP
-312 AEYIAQYKSDIEE
+312 SGYIAQYKSDIEE

-443 SDIEEYIAKLFTP
+443 SDIEEYIAKLFT
-456 VEEIVEEPVEEA
+456 
-468 VVEEPAIEEVV
+468 
-479 PMTADFTVFGYKVL
+479 
-493 NSWVPGT
+493 
-500 FTSVSETKGLL
+500 
-511 YESDVM
+511 
-517 GFAQYE
+517 
-523 IGKYGDFLL
+523 
-532 ENVAIEFIPDGFVLT
+532 
-547 YPEAVDPAEYIAQYK
+547 
-562 SDIEEYVATLFA
+562 
-574 AVEVVEEPSPVE
+574 
-586 EPAIEGPVAVV
+586 
-597 VPSVISGY
+597 
-605 EEFKIMGFV
+605 
-614 VENTWND
+614 
-621 GSYLAETA
+621 
-629 INGILTEDDIK
+629 
-640 GFVLYEI
+640 
-647 AKYGSFLT
+647 
-655 DNVAVKYTADG
+655 
-666 FMLSIPKDIDPSP
+666 
-679 YIPVFKSDIEE
+679 
-690 YIAKLFAPV
+690 PV

>member
-39 KNKSVEPEPIVQPAP
+39 KNKSVEPEPIVQPTP

-204 IEEYATLIAPV
+204 IEEYAALIAPV

-456 VEEIVEEPVEEA
+456 VEEIVEEPV
-468 VVEEPAIEEVV
+468 
-479 PMTADFTVFGYKVL
+479 
-493 NSWVPGT
+493 
-500 FTSVSETKGLL
+500 
-511 YESDVM
+511 
-517 GFAQYE
+517 
-523 IGKYGDFLL
+523 
-532 ENVAIEFIPDGFVLT
+532 
-547 YPEAVDPAEYIAQYK
+547 
-562 SDIEEYVATLFA
+562 
-574 AVEVVEEPSPVE
+574 
-586 EPAIEGPVAVV
+586 
-597 VPSVISGY
+597 
-605 EEFKIMGFV
+605 
-614 VENTWND
+614 
-621 GSYLAETA
+621 
-629 INGILTEDDIK
+629 
-640 GFVLYEI
+640 
-647 AKYGSFLT
+647 
-655 DNVAVKYTADG
+655 
-666 FMLSIPKDIDPSP
+666 
-679 YIPVFKSDIEE
+679 
-690 YIAKLFAPV
+690 
-699 EEIVEEPVVEEVVE
+699 VEEVVE

>member
-312 AEYIAQYKSDIEE
+312 
-325 YVATLFAAVE
+325 
-335 VVEEPSPVEEPAI
+335 SP
-348 EGPVA
+348 
-353 VVVPSVISGYEEFKI
+353 
-368 MGFVVE
+368 
-374 NTWNDGSYLAETAI
+374 
-388 NGILTEDD
+388 
-396 IKGFVLYEI
+396 
-405 AKYGSFLT
+405 
-413 DNVAVKYTAD
+413 
-423 GFMLSI
+423 
-429 PKDID
+429 
-434 PSPYIPVFK
+434 
-443 SDIEEYIAKLFTP
+443 
-456 VEEIVEEPVEEA
+456 
-468 VVEEPAIEEVV
+468 
-479 PMTADFTVFGYKVL
+479 
-493 NSWVPGT
+493 
-500 FTSVSETKGLL
+500 
-511 YESDVM
+511 
-517 GFAQYE
+517 
-523 IGKYGDFLL
+523 
-532 ENVAIEFIPDGFVLT
+532 
-547 YPEAVDPAEYIAQYK
+547 YIAQYK